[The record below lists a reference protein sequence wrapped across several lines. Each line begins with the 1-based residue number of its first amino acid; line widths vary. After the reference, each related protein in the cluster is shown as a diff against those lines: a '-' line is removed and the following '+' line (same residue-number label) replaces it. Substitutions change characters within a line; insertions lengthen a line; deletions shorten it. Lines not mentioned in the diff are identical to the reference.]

1 MAVRSLKEERIEK
14 NIRDKNNE
22 KVENIKTTNEE
33 RMENVLKKKRM
44 MSAERER
51 KLLESLQKE

>member
-14 NIRDKNNE
+14 NIRAKNNE
-22 KVENIKTTNEE
+22 KVENIKLTNEE
-33 RMENVLKKKRM
+33 RMENVLKKKRL

-51 KLLESLQKE
+51 KL

>member
-22 KVENIKTTNEE
+22 KVENIKTMNEE
-33 RMENVLKKKRM
+33 RMENVLKKKPEIKSCLPSYTTNFLM
-44 MSAERER
+44 
-51 KLLESLQKE
+51 

>member
-22 KVENIKTTNEE
+22 KVENIKLTNEE
-33 RMENVLKKKRM
+33 RMENVLKKKRK

-51 KLLESLQKE
+51 KL